1 VLLEGALTFIRRL
14 NGLLLSGGL
23 LRGRGCRRSAL
34 LCGSCKY
41 GRRCQNKDSE

>member
-1 VLLEGALTFIRRL
+1 VLLEGTLSFILRL
-14 NGLLLSGGL
+14 NGLLLSAGL

-34 LCGSCKY
+34 LCRNCKY